1 MKKTFFALLCIFHL
15 TGIQAQEMV
24 TDQTLEG
31 GNAENICQEVAA
43 DSTFIG
49 RWENEELKIF
59 MVLNLV
65 EKNIEVPGQE
75 VFGEMDGYIGS
86 TETTHVWAI
95 VSSQVEGKTATLDVI
110 NNYGSEDLQ
119 ATFTREK
126 DGSYT
131 WKHQE
136 GSTLKF
142 PVDRKWYKIP
152 GKVTFKKNVAK

>member
-1 MKKTFFALLCIFHL
+1 MKKTFFALLCLFHL
-15 TGIQAQEMV
+15 IVSQAQEMV
-24 TDQTLEG
+24 NDQTLED
-31 GNAENICQEVAA
+31 GNADHVCQEMAA

-59 MVLNLV
+59 VVLNLM

-75 VFGEMDGYIGS
+75 VFGEMDGYIGC
-86 TETTHVWAI
+86 TETTHIWAI

-152 GKVTFKKNVAK
+152 GKVTFKKKAAK